1 MRTNT
6 SWTRAGCFRIVNSW
20 DEERAPTAYGDVRL
34 LHASSSWGRRSSDC
48 KLVLREREL
57 AGNVGRVLAE
67 LRRGTRFIR
76 NASWT
81 LVIVSRAS
89 NRYCELSDQ
98 ERGLALL

>member
-20 DEERAPTAYGDVRL
+20 DEERAPTASVDVRL

-67 LRRGTRFIR
+67 LRRGTCFIG

-89 NRYCELSDQ
+89 DREH
-98 ERGLALL
+98 GLALL